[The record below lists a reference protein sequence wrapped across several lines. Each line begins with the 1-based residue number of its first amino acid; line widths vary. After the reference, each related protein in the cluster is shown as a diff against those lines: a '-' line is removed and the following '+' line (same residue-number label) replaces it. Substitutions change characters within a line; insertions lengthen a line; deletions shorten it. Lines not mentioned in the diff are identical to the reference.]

1 MCCFVLVQRL
11 VAPTDKID
19 LHTWPSGVCVS
30 VTPEAVYV
38 RQRRAVM
45 FRFYET
51 ITIMDDGQDGSPR
64 ICSSRGQH
72 DVRLRFGS
80 FSGLGLMANDFLV
93 RSRSRTLAVPHHH
106 RHLRTCKNS
115 RGCFYDQANHL
126 SQRFRLKSSPPQ
138 GEVAMESWQ
147 LFWIDNFPGCA
158 ADPRISSFLFCK
170 LRQWRNSNML
180 HRNWSLPPSRPGV
193 KEGKRT
199 DSLEV
204 GADLSLSFYPILCR
218 AAKLRR

>member
-1 MCCFVLVQRL
+1 
-11 VAPTDKID
+11 
-19 LHTWPSGVCVS
+19 
-30 VTPEAVYV
+30 
-38 RQRRAVM
+38 M

-51 ITIMDDGQDGSPR
+51 ITIMDDGQDPSPR

-80 FSGLGLMANDFLV
+80 SSDLGLMADDFWV

-115 RGCFYDQANHL
+115 RGCFHDQANHL
-126 SQRFRLKSSPPQ
+126 SQRFRLNSSPPQ
-138 GEVAMESWQ
+138 GKVAMESWQ

-158 ADPRISSFLFCK
+158 ATPRISSFLFCK

-180 HRNWSLPPSRPGV
+180 HRNWSLPPSRPRV

-204 GADLSLSFYPILCR
+204 G
-218 AAKLRR
+218 RR